1 MDTIPFD
8 RLKSSGRSQAS
19 GFSSGQAKGL
29 AENLA
34 APGAGRLVSKSDMER
49 ASAPVGAD
57 LGLAKYGVAALTA
70 LNTAILVKSLVS
82 RAASP

>member
-8 RLKSSGRSQAS
+8 RLKSSGRSQVR
-19 GFSSGQAKGL
+19 GSSSDQMKGL
-29 AENLA
+29 AEKLA
-34 APGAGRLVSKSDMER
+34 THCAGALVSKSDMER